1 LGAVCTTLNTL
12 GNLNKEFTVNTTELA
27 REMSAEAQAEVTK
40 EQLMADFRV
49 VINDAEALLKA
60 TANQTGDKLAATRA
74 KVEESLQV
82 ARARLA
88 EAQSAVVAKTKAA
101 AKATD
106 AYVHEN
112 PWNAVGIAAAVG
124 LLVGILIGRRH

>member
-1 LGAVCTTLNTL
+1 M
-12 GNLNKEFTVNTTELA
+12 NTTELA
-27 REMSAEAQAEVTK
+27 REMSAEAQAEVSK

-49 VINDAEALLKA
+49 VVNDAEALLKA
-60 TANQTGDKLAATRA
+60 TANQTGDKLAAARA
-74 KVEESLQV
+74 KVEESLEV

>member
-1 LGAVCTTLNTL
+1 M
-12 GNLNKEFTVNTTELA
+12 KTTEQTRA
-27 REMSAEAQAEVTK
+27 MSAEEQAEVSK

-49 VINDAEALLKA
+49 VVSDAEALLRA
-60 TANQTGDKLAATRA
+60 TANQTGDKLMAARA

-88 EAQSAVVAKTKAA
+88 EAQNAVVAKTKAA

-106 AYVHEN
+106 VYVHEN
-112 PWNAVGIAAAVG
+112 PWNAVGIAATVG
-124 LLVGILIGRRH
+124 LLIGILLGRRH

>member
-1 LGAVCTTLNTL
+1 MV
-12 GNLNKEFTVNTTELA
+12 GNLIKECTMKTTEQA
-27 REMSAEAQAEVTK
+27 RAMSAEAQAEVSK

-49 VINDAEALLKA
+49 VVSDAEALLRA
-60 TANQTGDKLAATRA
+60 TANQTGEKLMAARA

-88 EAQSAVVAKTKAA
+88 DAQYAVVAKTKAA

-106 AYVHEN
+106 VYVHEN
-112 PWNAVGIAAAVG
+112 PWNAVGIAATVG
-124 LLVGILIGRRH
+124 LLIGILLGRRH

>member
-1 LGAVCTTLNTL
+1 
-12 GNLNKEFTVNTTELA
+12 VNTTELA
-27 REMSAEAQAEVTK
+27 REMSTEAQAEVTK

-60 TANQTGDKLAATRA
+60 TANQTGDKLTAARA

-88 EAQSAVVAKTKAA
+88 EAQSAIVAKTKAA

>member
-1 LGAVCTTLNTL
+1 
-12 GNLNKEFTVNTTELA
+12 
-27 REMSAEAQAEVTK
+27 MSTEAQAEVTK

-60 TANQTGDKLAATRA
+60 TANQTGDKLTAARA

-88 EAQSAVVAKTKAA
+88 EAQSAIVAKTKAA